1 MRRLLLLL
9 PETSI
14 DELVTNGTCLNGKS
28 HGYYVYDNEEVGV
41 ELINKVRE
49 ACNMDKAGTLFELR
63 ISNVEDTVD
72 IRNIVA
78 VYRLHEDNQV
88 TLICNLKGDSIFS

>member
-14 DELVTNGTCLNGKS
+14 DELVISGTCLNGKS

-49 ACNMDKAGTLFELR
+49 ACSMDKAGTLFELR
-63 ISNVEDTVD
+63 ISNVEDTID

>member
-14 DELVTNGTCLNGKS
+14 DELVTSGICLNGKS

-49 ACNMDKAGTLFELR
+49 ACDMNKAGTLFELR

>member
-1 MRRLLLLL
+1 
-9 PETSI
+9 
-14 DELVTNGTCLNGKS
+14 
-28 HGYYVYDNEEVGV
+28 
-41 ELINKVRE
+41 
-49 ACNMDKAGTLFELR
+49 MDKAGTLFELR